1 VVFSNDLK
9 IDELKTENRYAVVLE
24 NLFSSRLMETFTGS
38 NLLHHFFRP
47 MRGIELKNWLV

>member
-24 NLFSSRLMETFTGS
+24 NLFSSQCILFYF
-38 NLLHHFFRP
+38 NLT
-47 MRGIELKNWLV
+47 K